1 MTKTLWQLNNI
12 AMAVSALL
20 LCLLRRASRLRF
32 RNAFTLWAALCGH
45 KAAAGDNTVEDSNA
59 LGA

>member
-1 MTKTLWQLNNI
+1 
-12 AMAVSALL
+12 MAVSALL